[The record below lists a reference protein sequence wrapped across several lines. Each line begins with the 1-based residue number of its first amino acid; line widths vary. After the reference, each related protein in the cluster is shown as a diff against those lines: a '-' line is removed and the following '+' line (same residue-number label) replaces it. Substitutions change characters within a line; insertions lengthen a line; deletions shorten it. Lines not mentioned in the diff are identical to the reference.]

1 MIVLDANFVC
11 LLEYHRSCV
20 TRNIV
25 DVTLV
30 MYEIVLRKCNYAFYF
45 LAYYHGASY
54 TIILLHGNVNFTSH
68 HTMLSAAFHMPRLK
82 HKCDFFDNQ
91 NVLARVHSIIFKLT
105 QGVAVVSP

>member
-30 MYEIVLRKCNYAFYF
+30 MYEIVLRKCSYASYF
-45 LAYYHGASY
+45 LAYYHGGSY
-54 TIILLHGNVNFTSH
+54 GNVNFTSH